1 MLEEAAGVFAL
12 AALRGS
18 ERVGYL
24 RAVFAAE
31 SWVALVAAFDDKVPI
46 LRA

>member
-1 MLEEAAGVFAL
+1 MLEEAAGVFLL
-12 AALRGS
+12 AALRGG

-31 SWVALVAAFDDKVPI
+31 SLVALVAALDDEVPI
-46 LRA
+46 VRA